1 MKTLEKLEASRKIR
15 PTEFHP
21 KHLSEMKLYGYIGK
35 TGLCINKNITFD
47 LFDSV
52 HFVKNTG
59 VTIHAMGMNGT
70 KATYLILNK

>member
-1 MKTLEKLEASRKIR
+1 MKTLEKLVASRKIR

-21 KHLSEMKLYGYIGK
+21 KELVGMKLYGYIGK

-52 HFVKNTG
+52 HLVKNTG

>member
-35 TGLCINKNITFD
+35 VGLCIDKKMTFD

-52 HFVKNTG
+52 HFVKSNGIT
-59 VTIHAMGMNGT
+59 THAMGVNGT
-70 KATYLILNK
+70 KLTYLILKK